1 MGVVRNRKIF
11 YVISA
16 VLFAL
21 SIASL
26 SVWGLNM
33 GVDFKG
39 GSIMEVK
46 YESNRPELNVL
57 LETLKPLS
65 IPGLSA
71 RSAGADG
78 FILRAGEIDESTHQ
92 NILTTLG
99 AKGERVE
106 EKLFSSVGPILGKEA
121 LLKSIWAIVFVLIA
135 IVLFIAFAFRKVS
148 QPVSS
153 WKYGVI
159 AVIALFHDVL
169 IPTGIFSALGHIEGF
184 EIDTLFVTAILVV
197 LGFSVH
203 DTIVVFDRVRENLR
217 LDYKG
222 AKSDFEAIVGK
233 SVSQTFVRSINTSL
247 TTLLA
252 LVVLYFIGPS
262 TTQMFSLVLL
272 IGISIGTY
280 SSIFIASPLLVTV
293 ELWQRNRLTR
303 K

>member
-1 MGVVRNRKIF
+1 MSVVKNRKIF

-16 VLFAL
+16 ILFVL
-21 SIASL
+21 SIGAL
-26 SVWGLNM
+26 SVWGLNL

-46 YESNRPELNVL
+46 YESNRPELGTL
-57 LETLKPLS
+57 LETLKPLN
-65 IPGLSA
+65 IAGLTA
-71 RSAGADG
+71 RSAGTDS
-78 FILRAGEIDESTHQ
+78 FIIRAGELSDGAHQIILST
-92 NILTTLG
+92 LRL
-99 AKGERVE
+99 KGDKVE

-121 LLKSIWAIVFVLIA
+121 LLKSIWAIVFVLVA

-148 QPVSS
+148 EPVSS

-159 AVIALFHDVL
+159 AVVALFHDVL
-169 IPTGIFSALGHIEGF
+169 IPTGVFAILGHFKGF

-197 LGFSVH
+197 LGFSIH

-222 AKSDFEAIVGK
+222 AKTDFEAVVGK

-252 LVVLYFIGPS
+252 LIVLYFIGPT
-262 TTQMFSLVLL
+262 TTQLFSLVLI